1 MQLEYRGNWTKKESG
16 TDPWRR
22 TFPGR
27 APRRGCTASRTVLQL
42 PKTCEVK
49 RLNLYLVVI
58 IGYACLLV
66 LLGYLIGHH
75 VKGTSDFFVGGR
87 TFSWQLLFTTLIA
100 ANRGAGSTVG
110 VTGLAYKYGV
120 SSWWWIGCS
129 GLGSLL
135 LAYVVG
141 PAVWRVAKKK
151 NFLTMGD
158 YLDYRYSPAF
168 RCVTSILMSLG
179 TLALFSGQLLGIAW
193 ILNVAAD
200 IPKVYGIM
208 IAAVVVTIYFSSGGL
223 KSAAIVNII
232 ELAVILLGF
241 CLAVPYALQ
250 YVGGWEGIHTAVA
263 SHLGDPQAV
272 ARYFSWDGM
281 GQSAIIG
288 YFVMLTPAFCISPG
302 LIGKIYSA
310 RDEAA
315 IRKGTLLN
323 GIVQLLFAFLPMLI
337 GMCAFAAFPDL
348 SNRELAL
355 PKVMREM
362 LPFGIS
368 ALALSAIFAAEIS
381 TCDTVLYMLAT
392 SLSKD
397 LYKTFIR
404 PRVTDDELLHVTRII
419 TVACGIIGV
428 FAAYY
433 MANIITAMAI
443 FYSLMTASIAAPFLF
458 GLFTKRASVEGAFL
472 SAIVGVGV
480 VLGLRI
486 FNAGKGIGIL
496 NATSTGIL
504 AAALIMAVSL
514 FVLPDKKDDSRE

>member
-1 MQLEYRGNWTKKESG
+1 
-16 TDPWRR
+16 
-22 TFPGR
+22 
-27 APRRGCTASRTVLQL
+27 
-42 PKTCEVK
+42 
-49 RLNLYLVVI
+49 LNFYLIVI
-58 IGYACLLV
+58 IGYAALLV

-75 VKGTSDFFVGGR
+75 VKGASDFFVGGR
-87 TFSWQLLFTTLIA
+87 SFSWQLLFTTLIA
-100 ANRGAGSTVG
+100 ANIGAGSTVG

-151 NFLTMGD
+151 NFFTMGD
-158 YLDYRYSPAF
+158 YLDDRYSPAF
-168 RCVTSILMSLG
+168 RGVTSILMSLG

-200 IPKVYGIM
+200 IPKLYGIM

-232 ELAVILLGF
+232 ELAVILIGF
-241 CLAVPYALQ
+241 CLAVPFALQ
-250 YVGGWEGIHTAVA
+250 YVGGWNGLHAAVS
-263 SHLGDPQAV
+263 SHLADPAAV
-272 ARYFSWDGM
+272 SRYFSWDGM
-281 GQSAIIG
+281 GTSTILG
-288 YFVMLTPAFCISPG
+288 YFIMLTPAFCISPG

-323 GIVQLLFAFLPMLI
+323 GIVQLLFAFLPMVI
-337 GMCAFAAFPDL
+337 GMCDFAAFPDL
-348 SNRELAL
+348 QNQELAL

-362 LPFGIS
+362 LPMGIS
-368 ALALSAIFAAEIS
+368 ALALAAIFAAEIS

-404 PRVTDDELLHVTRII
+404 PQVSDAELLHVSRII
-419 TVACGIIGV
+419 TVICGIIGI

-443 FYSLMTASIAAPFLF
+443 FYSLMTVCLAAPFLF
-458 GLFTKRASVEGAFL
+458 GLFTKRASVKGAFL
-472 SAIVGVGV
+472 SAGIGVAV

-486 FNAGKGIGIL
+486 FNGGKGIGIL

-514 FVLPDKKDDSRE
+514 VLLPKKEEDKCE